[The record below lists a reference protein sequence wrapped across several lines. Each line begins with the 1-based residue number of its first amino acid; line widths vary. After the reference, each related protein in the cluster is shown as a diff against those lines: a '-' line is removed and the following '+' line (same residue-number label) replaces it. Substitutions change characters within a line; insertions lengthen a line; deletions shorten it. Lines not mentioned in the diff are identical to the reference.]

1 MSMDRHMKALR
12 AVQNI
17 SAGGSRR
24 IIHVLL
30 ILMVFHLATNPQIA
44 LANQQFHLTVG
55 FSAGT
60 FVDIDKEQAKSIC
73 ALWAE
78 LVARKWGGKSEA
90 FIGNSLTELENGI
103 REARFDMV
111 VLLAPEYLI
120 LKQRVPLEPFLV
132 SARGAEIHYHQVLV
146 VRKDSGF
153 RTVTDLRGK
162 TVLQQKGAYDD
173 GNDLWLDTLLMRKGI
188 AAPKRYFA
196 SNRIVLNPTGAV
208 MPVFF
213 GKADA
218 CIMSKRSLKIMGELN
233 PQLQRELMII
243 EESPPILNCIIAFRE
258 GISSSRKEL
267 FGKIL
272 GTLDQNTEG
281 QQLLTLFKMT
291 KLVPYQHLYLVPVEK
306 LFREN
311 HDLKRRAARRN

>member
-1 MSMDRHMKALR
+1 MNRHMHAVRAL
-12 AVQNI
+12 QNI
-17 SAGGSRR
+17 FARGSRW
-24 IIHVLL
+24 ILHVLL
-30 ILMVFHLATNPQIA
+30 ILMVLHLATNPRIA
-44 LANQQFHLTVG
+44 LASQQFHMTVG

-78 LVARKWGGKSEA
+78 LVGRKWGGKSEA

-103 REARFDMV
+103 REAKFDVV
-111 VLLAPEYLI
+111 VLLASEYLS
-120 LKQRVPLEPFLV
+120 LKQRAQLEPLFV
-132 SARGAEIHYHQVLV
+132 SARGKDLYYQQVLV
-146 VRKDSGF
+146 VRKDSGY
-153 RTVTDLRGK
+153 RAVKDLRGK
-162 TVLQQKGAYDD
+162 AVLQQKGAYDD

-196 SNRIVLNPTGAV
+196 SNRIVLKPTGAV

-218 CIMSKRSLKIMGELN
+218 CIMSKRSLKVMAELN
-233 PQLQRELMII
+233 PQLQRELLIL

-267 FGKIL
+267 FLKIL
-272 GTLDQNTEG
+272 GSLDQSTEG

-291 KLVPYQHLYLVPVEK
+291 RLVPYQHFYLVPVEK
-306 LFREN
+306 LFREHN
-311 HDLKRRAARRN
+311 DLKQRTARRR